1 LAAPEQVDR
10 IILAHMHPDHIGGV
24 IDKAGAR
31 VFPNATMHANEA
43 DWFFWR
49 DPQMKAKAGA
59 ANASF
64 FDIAKSSS
72 DAYEDRAELYKFGR
86 DLGDGITALDMSGHT
101 PGHSGSVIESNGSS
115 LFILGDVVHSAPLQF
130 AHPEWGI
137 AFDVD
142 QEAAIKAR
150 MLKAE
155 ELVQEYSRGEPEAV
169 TLVDEH
175 LSDAGVTVDTLM
187 ARGLVEKLDDIER
200 IDCLTSIAENR
211 RNASLREIERRRA
224 VLGEALRRVVPEIED
239 GEFKEIQTPSA
250 KGKNAA

>member
-1 LAAPEQVDR
+1 LRTSFPRIFRASFRETKQKHARTLADKYARNE
-10 IILAHMHPDHIGGV
+10 AKV
-24 IDKAGAR
+24 IDEVDKLLAR
-31 VFPNATMHANEA
+31 VSV
-43 DWFFWR
+43 
-49 DPQMKAKAGA
+49 KAY
-59 ANASF
+59 
-64 FDIAKSSS
+64 DIIN
-72 DAYEDRAELYKFGR
+72 RAQ
-86 DLGDGITALDMSGHT
+86 A
-101 PGHSGSVIESNGSS
+101 
-115 LFILGDVVHSAPLQF
+115 
-130 AHPEWGI
+130 
-137 AFDVD
+137 
-142 QEAAIKAR
+142 
-150 MLKAE
+150 LKAE